1 MAENKK
7 NEPQQ
12 QDAFAGGGEG
22 QQEQA
27 QTQNNPSNQGGD
39 NQNAGG
45 GAGVGAPANAGT
57 AAPANAG
64 QQKNGGD
71 GAGAAAPSNSG
82 KANAEEGLVK
92 ISQGLPPQL
101 KPLQNCFTAP
111 YKTFLQNGKDI
122 KDLQRECNFAAQAML
137 ANPYLIECA
146 QHYPDDFVNALKNVV
161 LTGMTL
167 NPTLKLAYLV
177 PYKGKVQ
184 MQSSYMGKKSF
195 AINTGL
201 VLDIEAYLVY
211 KGDQFEVEQGS
222 NAHITHKPNP
232 WGSKKKEDILG
243 GYYFI
248 KYPNGTTQFDTMPI
262 AEIESIRKRS
272 PSVGKGKTSPWD
284 SDYTEMCK
292 KTLINRAYKQ
302 IPKLEMSEK
311 ARAALEILN
320 RVDNMAA
327 ADINYGI
334 KNKSDGFDEAEEVE

>member
-1 MAENKK
+1 MAEQKK
-7 NEPQQ
+7 NETPQQ
-12 QDAFAGGGEG
+12 QDAFAGQQPSNGG
-22 QQEQA
+22 QQQPANQGQNGNGQA
-27 QTQNNPSNQGGD
+27 QAQPV
-39 NQNAGG
+39 NQN
-45 GAGVGAPANAGT
+45 
-57 AAPANAG
+57 
-64 QQKNGGD
+64 GD
-71 GAGAAAPSNSG
+71 GAGTQQNAPAASASSNG
-82 KANAEEGLVK
+82 DDGLIK

-146 QHYPDDFVNALKNVV
+146 QHFPDDFVNALKNVV

-211 KGDQFEVEQGS
+211 KGDQFDVEQGS

-243 GYYFI
+243 GYYMI
-248 KYPNGTTQFDTMPI
+248 KYPNGTQQFDTMTI
-262 AEIESIRKRS
+262 EEIDSIRKRS
-272 PSVGKGKTSPWD
+272 PSVGKGKQSPWD
-284 SDYTEMCK
+284 TDYTEMCK

-327 ADINYGI
+327 ADINYGQ
-334 KNKSDGFDEAEEVE
+334 KNRNDGFDEAEEVE

>member
-1 MAENKK
+1 MAEKK
-7 NEPQQ
+7 NEAQQ
-12 QDAFAGGGEG
+12 QNAF
-22 QQEQA
+22 
-27 QTQNNPSNQGGD
+27 D
-39 NQNAGG
+39 NNAG
-45 GAGVGAPANAGT
+45 AQQ
-57 AAPANAG
+57 AAPTTQATQQPAGESTGVAQPAPSANAG
-64 QQKNGGD
+64 QG
-71 GAGAAAPSNSG
+71 
-82 KANAEEGLVK
+82 EEGLVK

-111 YKTFLQNGKDI
+111 YKTFIQNGKNI
-122 KDLQRECNFAAQAML
+122 QDLQRECNFAAQAML

-211 KGDQFEVEQGS
+211 KGDTFDVEQGS

-243 GYYFI
+243 GYYLI
-248 KYPNGTTQFDTMPI
+248 KYPNGTQQFDTMTI
-262 AEIESIRKRS
+262 TEIDDIRKRS
-272 PSVGKGKTSPWD
+272 PSVGKGKQSPWD
-284 SDYTEMCK
+284 TDYTEMCK

-302 IPKLEMSEK
+302 IPKLEMSDK
-311 ARAALEILN
+311 AREALEILN
-320 RVDNMAA
+320 RVDDMAA
-327 ADINYGI
+327 KDINYGQ
-334 KNKSDGFDEAEEVE
+334 KVKADDFDEAEEV

>member
-1 MAENKK
+1 MAEKK
-7 NEPQQ
+7 NEAQQ
-12 QDAFAGGGEG
+12 QDAF
-22 QQEQA
+22 
-27 QTQNNPSNQGGD
+27 D
-39 NQNAGG
+39 NNAGAQQATPTTQPTQQP
-45 GAGVGAPANAGT
+45 AGESSGTVAQPAPAATSQGE
-57 AAPANAG
+57 
-64 QQKNGGD
+64 D
-71 GAGAAAPSNSG
+71 
-82 KANAEEGLVK
+82 GLVK

-111 YKTFLQNGKDI
+111 YKTFIQNGKNI
-122 KDLQRECNFAAQAML
+122 QDLQRECNFAAQAML

-177 PYKGKVQ
+177 PYKGRVQ

-211 KGDQFEVEQGS
+211 KGDTFDVEQGS

-243 GYYFI
+243 GYYLI
-248 KYPNGTTQFDTMPI
+248 KYPNGTQQFDTMTI
-262 AEIESIRKRS
+262 TEIDDIRKRS
-272 PSVGKGKTSPWD
+272 PSVGKGKSSPWD
-284 SDYTEMCK
+284 TDYTEMCK

-302 IPKLEMSEK
+302 IPKLEMSDK
-311 ARAALEILN
+311 AREALEILN
-320 RVDNMAA
+320 RVDDMAA
-327 ADINYGI
+327 KDINYGQ
-334 KNKSDGFDEAEEVE
+334 KPKTDDFDEAEEV

>member
-1 MAENKK
+1 MAEQKK
-7 NEPQQ
+7 NEAQQ
-12 QDAFAGGGEG
+12 QDAFAGQG
-22 QQEQA
+22 
-27 QTQNNPSNQGGD
+27 QGGD
-39 NQNAGG
+39 GQQQVANDGQGQAQAQPANDG
-45 GAGVGAPANAGT
+45 GAGTQGK
-57 AAPANAG
+57 AA
-64 QQKNGGD
+64 
-71 GAGAAAPSNSG
+71 AAAPTSG
-82 KANAEEGLVK
+82 EEGLVK

-111 YKTFLQNGKDI
+111 YKTFLQNGKSI
-122 KDLQRECNFAAQAML
+122 QDLQRECNFAAQAML
-137 ANPYLIECA
+137 ANPYLITCA
-146 QHYPDDFVNALKNVV
+146 QKFPDDFVNALKNVV

-211 KGDQFEVEQGS
+211 KGDTFEIEQGT
-222 NAHITHKPNP
+222 NAHIIHKPNP
-232 WGSKKKEDILG
+232 WGKHDQKDILG
-243 GYYFI
+243 GYYII
-248 KYPNGTTQFDTMPI
+248 KYPNGTTQFDTMSFD
-262 AEIESIRKRS
+262 EIDGIRKRS
-272 PSVGKGKTSPWD
+272 PSVGKDKQSPWD
-284 SDYTEMCK
+284 TDFTEMCK

-327 ADINYGI
+327 ADSNYGI
-334 KNKSDGFDEAEEVE
+334 KKKNDGFDEAEEVE

>member
-1 MAENKK
+1 MAEEKNK
-7 NEPQQ
+7 NPQQ
-12 QDAFAGGGEG
+12 QDAFE
-22 QQEQA
+22 
-27 QTQNNPSNQGGD
+27 NNPTAGTQQAPSNGGQ
-39 NQNAGG
+39 NQNTGG
-45 GAGVGAPANAGT
+45 S
-57 AAPANAG
+57 
-64 QQKNGGD
+64 
-71 GAGAAAPSNSG
+71 AAAPSSQQQND
-82 KANAEEGLVK
+82 NAVNEGLVK
-92 ISQGLPPQL
+92 ISQGLPQQL

-111 YKTFLQNGKDI
+111 YKTFLQNGKSI
-122 KDLQRECNFAAQAML
+122 QDLQRECNFAAQAML

-177 PYKGKVQ
+177 PYKGRVQ

-195 AINTGL
+195 AINTGM

-211 KGDQFEVEQGS
+211 KGEFFEIEQGS

-232 WGSKKKEDILG
+232 WGSKKKDDIVG
-243 GYYFI
+243 GYYII

-262 AEIESIRKRS
+262 NEIEDIRKRS
-272 PSVGKGKTSPWD
+272 PSVGKGKQSPWD
-284 SDYTEMCK
+284 TDYAEMCK

-311 ARAALEILN
+311 ARTAMEILN

-327 ADINYGI
+327 KDINYGI
-334 KNKSDGFDEAEEVE
+334 TNRNDGFDEAEEV

>member
-1 MAENKK
+1 MAEEKNK
-7 NEPQQ
+7 NPQQ
-12 QDAFAGGGEG
+12 QDAFE
-22 QQEQA
+22 
-27 QTQNNPSNQGGD
+27 NNPTAGTQQAPSNGGQ
-39 NQNAGG
+39 NQNTGG
-45 GAGVGAPANAGT
+45 S
-57 AAPANAG
+57 
-64 QQKNGGD
+64 
-71 GAGAAAPSNSG
+71 AAAPSSQQQND
-82 KANAEEGLVK
+82 NAVNEGLVK
-92 ISQGLPPQL
+92 ISQGLPQQL

-111 YKTFLQNGKDI
+111 YKTFLQNGKSI
-122 KDLQRECNFAAQAML
+122 QDLQRECNFAAQAML

-177 PYKGKVQ
+177 PYKGRVQ

-195 AINTGL
+195 AINTGM

-211 KGDQFEVEQGS
+211 KGEFFEIEQGS

-232 WGSKKKEDILG
+232 WGSKKKDDIVG
-243 GYYFI
+243 GYYII

-262 AEIESIRKRS
+262 NEIEDIHKRS
-272 PSVGKGKTSPWD
+272 PSVGKGKQSPWD
-284 SDYTEMCK
+284 TDYAEMCK

-311 ARAALEILN
+311 ARTAMEILN

-327 ADINYGI
+327 KDINYGI
-334 KNKSDGFDEAEEVE
+334 TNRNDGFDEAEEV

>member
-1 MAENKK
+1 MAEKK
-7 NEPQQ
+7 NEAQQ
-12 QDAFAGGGEG
+12 QNAF
-22 QQEQA
+22 
-27 QTQNNPSNQGGD
+27 D
-39 NQNAGG
+39 NNAGAQQAAPTTQPTQQPAG
-45 GAGVGAPANAGT
+45 ESAGVAQPAPSV
-57 AAPANAG
+57 NAG
-64 QQKNGGD
+64 QG
-71 GAGAAAPSNSG
+71 
-82 KANAEEGLVK
+82 EEGLVK

-111 YKTFLQNGKDI
+111 YKTFIQNGKNI
-122 KDLQRECNFAAQAML
+122 QDLQRECNFAAQAML

-211 KGDQFEVEQGS
+211 KGDTFDVEQGS

-243 GYYFI
+243 GYYLI
-248 KYPNGTTQFDTMPI
+248 KYPNGTQQFDTMTI
-262 AEIESIRKRS
+262 TEIDDIRKRS
-272 PSVGKGKTSPWD
+272 PSVGKGKQSPWD
-284 SDYTEMCK
+284 TDYTEMCK

-302 IPKLEMSEK
+302 IPKLEMSDK
-311 ARAALEILN
+311 AREALEILN
-320 RVDNMAA
+320 RVDDMAA
-327 ADINYGI
+327 KDINYGQ
-334 KNKSDGFDEAEEVE
+334 KVKADDFDEAEEV